1 MGEELLIKAGLEL
14 IKGLLQGALGLAKT
28 LNIPDAK
35 IDAAFAKAKA
45 EFDAN
50 DPTRGDPWRSTDV

>member
-14 IKGLLQGALGLAKT
+14 LKGLISGAMGLAKT
-28 LNIPDAK
+28 LNIPAEKLDEV
-35 IDAAFAKAKA
+35 FQTAKA

-50 DPTRGDPWRSTDV
+50 DPNQGDPWVGGR